1 MKKMIYSM
9 TLVLTLFLA
18 ACTNTGT
25 LEYSPQEI
33 LNNAIQ
39 ETTDLTS
46 YYAEIKYDFGDG
58 TIVTAKQ
65 WKKNNKI
72 YTEVEE
78 NNSKTIALNDGNQ
91 IISYLPDE
99 KTATVFDLSTGEEE
113 FIMPTLKEQVMNM
126 YEFIKDSHEI
136 TIGEDEKIAGHDTY
150 HLIAKAKK
158 KGTLMG
164 DMEIW
169 VDKKTWM
176 PLKTISISGDMTST
190 TEYTKYEPNAKI
202 EDTVFV
208 LDFPED
214 VTITEETVDLP
225 TTITL
230 EEAKL
235 LHNSFLVIPES
246 TGYSIDT
253 IEDYHVEDTNE
264 IAINYVKN
272 NELQFAMS
280 IFKPLEPLTDN
291 ADEEPITVRGIQ
303 GSIFEMGTFR
313 LLQWDENGLRYNIM
327 IENPELSYDDILAL
341 AEQMEFVQ

>member
-1 MKKMIYSM
+1 M

-46 YYAEIKYDFGDG
+46 YYAEYKIDFGDG

-72 YTEVEE
+72 YIEVEDS
-78 NNSKTIALNDGNQ
+78 NSKSISLNDGNQ
-91 IISYLPDE
+91 LISYLPDE
-99 KTATVFDLSTGEEE
+99 KTATVFDLSTVEEE
-113 FIMPTLKEQVMNM
+113 LIIPTLKDQVMNM
-126 YEFIKDSHEI
+126 YEIIKDSHDI
-136 TIGEDEKIAGHDTY
+136 TIGDDEKIAGHDTY

-176 PLKTISISGDMTST
+176 PLKTTSVSGDMTST

-208 LDFPED
+208 LDLPED
-214 VTITEETVDLP
+214 VIIQEETIDLP
-225 TTITL
+225 TNITL

-235 LHNSFLVIPES
+235 LHQSFLVLPES

-253 IEDYHVEDTNE
+253 IEDYHDEDTKE
-264 IAINYVKN
+264 ISFNYVRN
-272 NELQFAMS
+272 DVLQFTLSM
-280 IFKPLEPLTDN
+280 FKPDEPLTDF
-291 ADEEPITVRGIQ
+291 EEPITVRGIQ
-303 GSIFEMGTFR
+303 GDIFEMGTFR

>member
-9 TLVLTLFLA
+9 TLILTLFLA

-46 YYAEIKYDFGDG
+46 YYAEFNMDFGDG

-72 YTEVEE
+72 YIEVEDS
-78 NNSKTIALNDGNQ
+78 NSKTISLNDGNQ

-99 KTATVFDLSTGEEE
+99 KTASIFDLSTGEEE
-113 FIMPTLKEQVMNM
+113 FIMPTLKEQIMSM

-136 TIGEDEKIAGHDTY
+136 TIGDDEKIAGHDTY
-150 HLIAKAKK
+150 HLIAKAKE
-158 KGTLMG
+158 KGNLMG

-176 PLKTISISGDMTST
+176 PLKTTSVSGDMTST

-202 EDTVFV
+202 EDSVFV

-214 VTITEETVDLP
+214 VTIIEETVDLP
-225 TTITL
+225 TNITL

-235 LHNSFLVIPES
+235 LHKSFLVIPES

-272 NELQFAMS
+272 NELQFALS

-291 ADEEPITVRGIQ
+291 VDEEAITVRGIQ

-327 IENPELSYDDILAL
+327 IENPELSYEDILAL
-341 AEQMEFVQ
+341 TEQMEFVQ

>member
-1 MKKMIYSM
+1 MATRGEYDMKKMSYSM
-9 TLVLTLFLA
+9 TNKETLK
-18 ACTNTGT
+18 
-25 LEYSPQEI
+25 YSPQEI
-33 LNNAIQ
+33 FNNAIQ
-39 ETTDLTS
+39 DTTDLPS
-46 YYAEIKYDFGDG
+46 YYAEFNMDFGDG

-65 WKKNNKI
+65 WKKHTKN
-72 YTEVEE
+72 YLEVEDN
-78 NNSKTIALNDGNQ
+78 NNSKTILLNDGNQ
-91 IISYLPDE
+91 MISYLPDE
-99 KTATVFDLSTGEEE
+99 KTATIFDLSTGEEE

-176 PLKTISISGDMTST
+176 PLKTTSISGDMTST

-202 EDTVFV
+202 EDSVFV

-225 TTITL
+225 TNITL

-291 ADEEPITVRGIQ
+291 ADEEAITVRGIQ
-303 GSIFEMGTFR
+303 GSIIEMGTFR

-327 IENPELSYDDILAL
+327 IENPELTYDDIVTLAK
-341 AEQMEFVQ
+341 QMEFVQ